1 MKILIDRTKEKDT
14 DHRCENGS
22 NDAQVKEEISWST
35 KNLTL
40 SQVKY
45 IWRPPSLSKLT
56 PYHISKLTHL
66 GSDTST

>member
-1 MKILIDRTKEKDT
+1 MKILIDRTKEKET
-14 DHRCENGS
+14 DHRCKNGS

-45 IWRPPSLSKLT
+45 IWT
-56 PYHISKLTHL
+56 L
-66 GSDTST
+66 GDLRA